1 MTDEKWRGAVD
12 LVNTQKVAR
21 RGALYVAEYRIRN
34 ILKWWQAVLAFDIGN
49 PILFLTSIGIG
60 VGTLVNQNNGGTGP
74 DGVKYLTFLAPALL
88 ATAAL
93 QGTMEEVTFPVMHGF
108 DWRKVFFAMHAAGLT
123 GKQVAQGIMLSAIAK
138 GSFAVSIYW
147 IVLWLA
153 NGFSSLSALWLIPIE
168 IYFGAC
174 FACVIMAVAS
184 FVKKD
189 DGWFAIIGRFV
200 IAPMF
205 LFSGTFYSL
214 ATLPLSVRWVGWI
227 SPLWHATEIGRYVSY
242 RQDFSVAILLVHFG
256 YLTALGATGLAIAY
270 WKFAKRLAE

>member
-1 MTDEKWRGAVD
+1 MLDQTWRGATNLVD
-12 LVNTQKVAR
+12 TRKVAK
-21 RGALYVAEYRIRN
+21 RGAIYVAEYRIRN
-34 ILKWWQAVLAFDIGN
+34 ILKWWQAVLAFDVGN
-49 PILFLTSIGIG
+49 PVLFLSSIGIG
-60 VGTLVNQNNGGTGP
+60 VGSLIDNHTQGAGP

-108 DWRKVFFAMHAAGLT
+108 DWRKVFYAMYAAGLT

-138 GSFAVSIYW
+138 GSFAVTIYW

-174 FACVIMAVAS
+174 FACVIMAIAS

-214 ATLPLSVRWVGWI
+214 TTLPLSVRWVGWI

-242 RQDFSVAILLVHFG
+242 RHDSSITMLLIHFG

-270 WKFAKRLAE
+270 WKFAKRLSE

>member
-242 RQDFSVAILLVHFG
+242 RQDFSVAMLLVHFG